1 MEILEKKKAYID
13 NLLQTLR
20 NFEVQVS
27 SIGQEE
33 SASFSFFREAFQ
45 KSQEITRLL
54 HELEM
59 LQIEDMKRQMEKL
72 VLFLSQT
79 ESQKPVAEETKPVEF
94 EETDIDKVAAIVE
107 PEENIEEQIFSEETE
122 KIVEEEKVVRRNV
135 YAEGI
140 TLPTYTNPRNVES
153 RQEEVVDETP
163 VGNQVETDDGKPV
176 IRSVNDIIQAPPAK
190 LDVKRGLSLNDRF
203 YYQRELF
210 DNNREAMNSM
220 MLRLNAFD
228 NYEDTERYLRENTS
242 WSFEDKN
249 VKSFLELLRKGF
261 E

>member
-1 MEILEKKKAYID
+1 MEILEKKKAYTD

-20 NFEVQVS
+20 NLEVQVS
-27 SIGQEE
+27 SIGREE

-72 VLFLSQT
+72 VLFLSQS
-79 ESQKPVAEETKPVEF
+79 ENQKPVAEETKTVEF
-94 EETDIDKVAAIVE
+94 EETDIDKAATIIE
-107 PEENIEEQIFSEETE
+107 PEVNKEEQIFSEETQ

-140 TLPTYTNPRNVES
+140 TLPTYSNPRNVES
-153 RQEEVVDETP
+153 KQEEVVDETP
-163 VGNQVETDDGKPV
+163 VVNQVETDNGKPV

-190 LDVKRGLSLNDRF
+190 LDVRRGLSLNDRF

-228 NYEDTERYLRENTS
+228 NYEATEQYLRENTS
-242 WSFEDKN
+242 WDFEDEN
-249 VKSFLELLRKGF
+249 VKSFLELLKKGF